1 MKSSTGALVH
11 SSLCTR
17 SVDQSRS
24 SMATAAAAIV
34 PSKLVIVKKCRFAR
48 LPIRDE
54 IVAWRVFVVRGAGIA
69 ALKPRRILPRGAE
82 TPAYHCGRRS
92 YFKNVSSSSPSS
104 SKCRP
109 ARSLAGGGLSEEA
122 ADWTALFDESRRSPG
137 AEAVARVLVV
147 SDTLIMVSTPP
158 EVHFRP

>member
-1 MKSSTGALVH
+1 
-11 SSLCTR
+11 
-17 SVDQSRS
+17 
-24 SMATAAAAIV
+24 MATAAAAIV
-34 PSKLVIVKKCRFAR
+34 PSQLVIVKKCRFPR

-69 ALKPRRILPRGAE
+69 ALKPRRTLPRGAE

-92 YFKNVSSSSPSS
+92 YFKNVSSSSP
-104 SKCRP
+104 RGVWLP
-109 ARSLAGGGLSEEA
+109 PRSVTRGRLLSEGA

-147 SDTLIMVSTPP
+147 SDTLVVATYML
-158 EVHFRP
+158 EVHFKPAAFIFLSSQVSFSAAVKGADCIRI